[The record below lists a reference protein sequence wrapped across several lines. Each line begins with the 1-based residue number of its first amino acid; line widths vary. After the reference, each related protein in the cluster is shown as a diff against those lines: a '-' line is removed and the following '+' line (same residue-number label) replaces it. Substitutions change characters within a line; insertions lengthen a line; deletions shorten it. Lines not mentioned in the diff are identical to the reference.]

1 MDHKPSIQILNLALI
16 KKRQLV
22 PTKKAKQEGREL
34 AYFPHLGNES
44 FGTKAG
50 LPVSSFLNIKKCI

>member
-22 PTKKAKQEGREL
+22 PAKKAEQEGREHWRHQL
-34 AYFPHLGNES
+34 W
-44 FGTKAG
+44 GTGARAPPGAWTCKKIWQ
-50 LPVSSFLNIKKCI
+50 FLR